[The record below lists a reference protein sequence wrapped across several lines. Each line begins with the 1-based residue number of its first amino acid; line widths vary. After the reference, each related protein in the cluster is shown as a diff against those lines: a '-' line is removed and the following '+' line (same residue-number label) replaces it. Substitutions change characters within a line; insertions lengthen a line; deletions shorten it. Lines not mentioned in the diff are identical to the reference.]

1 MINTSRPNMQKAS
14 FLLLAILAFCFSGKA
29 QSYNNEWINFNNTYY
44 KFKVGKEGLYQI
56 PFSTLQAAGLDA
68 TPVEQFKLFRNGQEV
83 PLYTS
88 AASGAMTASD
98 YLEFWGKPNDGEP
111 DRPLYRQASF
121 QHVTDYSLHS
131 DTAIYFLTVDPSAV
145 NKRFQVMP
153 NDVAG
158 NTLPVEPY
166 FMYNAGKRYKEKINP
181 GFAADLSEYVYS
193 SSYDR
198 GEFWSSA
205 DIKERGTRTENI
217 SNLKVSATGPDPIV
231 RFGAFGNSSRTRR
244 IQVKVNGTLVQDT
257 AMNFFSDLVSSAS
270 FSLSQLASGS
280 ASVAFTDVQPPAI
293 PNENYTDRMVLS
305 FFDLI
310 YPRQFDFN
318 NLSSFTFDLDARAIG
333 YYLEI
338 KNFNSSGAKPVL
350 YDVNNAERYIANTDV
365 AGKLRF
371 ALPGSSAARKLI
383 LINPQPANIF
393 QVSSLVSRKFTDF
406 SNPAAQGN
414 YLIVSN
420 PKLYTGTDGGNP
432 VESYRAYRSTPSG
445 GGFNSKVYDIN
456 ELIDQFAFGIKGHP
470 LAVRN
475 FIRFARDRFTGGISN
490 VFLIG
495 KGVSYPFYRS
505 SPNVE
510 QTQLSSLN
518 LIPTFGYPGSD
529 NMLSAATSST
539 SFPATPIGRLSVI
552 SPVEIEN
559 YLDKVKQFESAQQ
572 NSPNTKDGRLW
583 MKDGIH
589 VTGSND
595 ASIGVFLCNN
605 VNNYKNIIE
614 DTFSGNQITVLCSTG
629 GSSTGLSGTKALR
642 EGFANGINTLTYF
655 GHSSSTTLEFNLEDP
670 DAYNN
675 TGKYP
680 FFSVMGCYAGDLFQY
695 DLARFST
702 LSTIS
707 EKYTLIKQK
716 GGIAFLASTH
726 FGEAI
731 VLSNYMDL
739 YFKRLAN
746 KDYGASIGKLNADAL
761 SDLIQLYG
769 TYDFLARTHGEQI
782 NLHGDPALVVSYA
795 SKPDFDIEE
804 SFIKVS
810 PNPVSVADQTFKLQI
825 KYFNLGKATN
835 DSMHLE
841 VKRVLPNGVVTLIYS
856 GMRPPVYYG
865 DSIEFEVPV
874 QSLTDK
880 GANKILVTLD
890 GKGLVD
896 EMDEGNN
903 SIVNTFFI
911 FEDGLTPVYPY
922 QYAIVSDP
930 AQKLFA
936 STANPFYPL
945 KSYVLEIDTTALFN
959 SSVKKIVNQASKGG
973 ILEFDPQVTFQ
984 DSTVYY
990 WRTAPVPDDGVT
1002 FQWSQ
1007 SSFQFRSNGKQG
1019 FNQSHYYQHLK
1030 SKLTGLSLKENR
1042 QWDFNLINNDITIKQ
1057 GLYPTS
1063 GSQDGDFA
1071 VVINDQEFIKS
1082 ACVGRSLIFNIIDPN
1097 TFEPWL
1103 NVDANGNNLYRFGS
1117 GSANCK
1123 PSRNWN
1129 FEFSYMTAAS
1139 RKLIMD
1145 FMDSIPAGSYVI
1157 VRSFDYNNPNSYA
1170 ATWRADTAL
1179 YGSGKSLYHKLLQAG
1194 FTTIDQLT
1202 APKCWAMVYKKGDL
1216 NFQVQAKIS
1225 AGLYDKVS
1233 FSSVCTSPDS
1243 VGYIQSP
1250 DFGPAKAWKEI
1261 HFRGHQLNNESN
1273 DQATVALYGKT
1284 SGNAI
1289 SLLREYPL
1297 TVQDADISD
1306 IDAQQYPILY
1316 MKMRNADS
1324 VAFTPY
1330 QLDYWKLTYDPVPE
1344 GAVAPNLF
1352 LLTKDTLEIGEQI
1365 SFGIAFKNVSKVAF
1379 DSLRIK
1385 VVLTDNKNVPHLIPQ
1400 NLLKPLVSGDTV
1412 IFRINVDTRNYP
1424 GLNTLFLEF
1433 NPDNSQ
1439 PEQYHLNNFV
1449 YKGIYVK
1456 YDNTNPLLDVTF
1468 DGTHILNGDIVSAK
1482 PWIQIKLKDE
1492 SKYLMLKDTSLLKIR
1507 VKYPNGTIKMYRYDN
1522 DTVRFTPAINAT
1534 DNTATV
1540 DFRPSFLETFSTD
1553 GIDNYELTVT
1563 GMDASNNPAGKTDYN
1578 ISFLVINKPMISNLL
1593 NYPNPFTTSTAFVF
1607 TITGSE
1613 IPNNFKIQI
1622 MTVTGKIVKEI
1633 TGDELG
1639 PLHIGRNITEYKWD
1653 GTDQFGQ
1660 RLGNG
1665 VYLYRVITT
1674 LNGKKL
1680 DKFTSDRDNTD
1691 KFFTRG
1697 YGKMYLMR

>member
-1 MINTSRPNMQKAS
+1 MINIRRPNMHKAS
-14 FLLLAILAFCFSGKA
+14 FLLLAILTFWITGKA

-88 AASGAMTASD
+88 AASGALTAGG

-131 DTAIYFLTVDPSAV
+131 DTATYFLTVDPAAV
-145 NKRFQVMP
+145 NKRFQVMT

-166 FMYNAGKRYKEKINP
+166 FMYNAGKRYKEKINT
-181 GFAADLSEYVYS
+181 GFAADLDEYVYS

-205 DIKERGTRTENI
+205 DIAERSTRTENI
-217 SNLKVSATGPDPIV
+217 ANLKVSATGPNPV
-231 RFGAFGNSSRTRR
+231 LRFGAFGNTTRTRR
-244 IQVKVNGTLVQDT
+244 IQVRINGNLIQDT
-257 AMNFFSDLVSSAS
+257 AMNFFSDLVSTAT
-270 FSLSQLASGS
+270 FSLSQLSSGS
-280 ASVAFTDVQPPAI
+280 AAVAFTDVQPAPT
-293 PNENYTDRMVLS
+293 PTENYTDRMVLS

-318 NLSSFTFDLDARAIG
+318 NASQFAFDLNANAIG

-338 KNFNSSGAKPVL
+338 KNFNSAGATPVL
-350 YDVNNAERYIANTDV
+350 YDLNNGERYVANTGV
-365 AGKLRF
+365 PGMLRF
-371 ALPGSSAARKLI
+371 ALPGSALARKLI
-383 LINPQPANIF
+383 LVNPQSGNIT
-393 QVSSLVSRKFTDF
+393 QVNSLVPRTFTDY
-406 SNPAAQGN
+406 SNTGAQGN
-414 YLIVSN
+414 YLIISN
-420 PKLYTGTDGGNP
+420 PRLYAGTDGGNP
-432 VESYRAYRSTPSG
+432 VEAYRAYRSSPAG
-445 GGFNSKVYDIN
+445 GNYNSRVYDIN

-470 LAVRN
+470 LGVRN
-475 FIRFARDRFTGGISN
+475 FIRYARDKFSGGISS

-495 KGVSYPFYRS
+495 KGVTYPFYRS
-505 SPNVE
+505 SPSTE
-510 QTQLSSLN
+510 QDQLASLN

-529 NMLSAATSST
+529 NMLSASTTTS

-552 SPVEIEN
+552 TPVEVEN
-559 YLDKVKQFESAQQ
+559 YLEKVKQFESAQQ
-572 NSPNTKDGRLW
+572 SAPNTKDGRLW

-595 ASIGVFLCNN
+595 AGLGIALCNY
-605 VNNYKNIIE
+605 VNGYKNIIQ
-614 DTFSGNQITVLCSTG
+614 DTFTGNQITVLCSSG
-629 GSSTGLSGTKALR
+629 GSSTNLTGTQALR
-642 EGFANGINTLTYF
+642 AGFSNGINAITYF
-655 GHSSSTTLEFNLEDP
+655 GHSSTTTLEFNVEDP
-670 DAYNN
+670 EAYNN

-695 DLARFST
+695 DPARFAT
-702 LSTIS
+702 FSTIS
-707 EKYTLIKQK
+707 EKYTLAKLK
-716 GGIAFLASTH
+716 GGISFIASTH

-731 VLSNYMDL
+731 HLSNYLDK
-739 YFKRLAN
+739 YYRRLSN
-746 KDYGASIGKLNADAL
+746 TDYGATIGKINADAL

-769 TYDFLARTHGEQI
+769 TFDFLARTHAEQI
-782 NLHGDPALVVSYA
+782 NLHGDPALVVSA
-795 SKPDFDIEE
+795 AKKPDFDIEE
-804 SFIKVS
+804 SFIKVT
-810 PNPVSVADQTFKLQI
+810 PTLVSVADRTFKLQV
-825 KYFNLGKATN
+825 KYYNLGKATN
-835 DSMHLE
+835 DSMRLE
-841 VKRVLPNGVVTLIYS
+841 VKRILPNGTVNVLYS
-856 GMRPPVYYG
+856 GMREPVYYV

-874 QSLTDK
+874 QALTDK
-880 GANKILVTLD
+880 GANKISVTLD
-890 GKGLVD
+890 GQNLVD
-896 EMDEGNN
+896 EVDEGNN
-903 SIVNTFFI
+903 GIIKTFFI
-911 FEDGLTPVYPY
+911 YEDGITPVFPY

-936 STANPFYPL
+936 STANPLFPL
-945 KSYVLEIDTTALFN
+945 KTYVLEIDTTSLFN
-959 SSVKKIVNQASKGG
+959 SSLKKSITQASKGG
-973 ILEFDPQVTFQ
+973 VLEFDPQISFL

-1002 FQWSQ
+1002 YLWSQ
-1007 SSFQFRSNGKQG
+1007 SSFQFRTNGQQG
-1019 FNQSHYYQHLK
+1019 FNQSHYFQHLK
-1030 SKLTGLSLKENR
+1030 STTNGLSLSDNR
-1042 QWDFNLINNDITIKQ
+1042 QWSFDLINNDITVKQ
-1057 GLYPTS
+1057 AMYPTS
-1063 GSQDGDFA
+1063 GTQDGDFA
-1071 VVINDQEFIKS
+1071 VVINDQEYIRS
-1082 ACVGRSLIFNIIDPN
+1082 ACVGRSLIFNIIDPLN
-1097 TFEPWL
+1097 FKPWL
-1103 NVDANGNNLYRFGS
+1103 NVDANGNNLYRYGS
-1117 GSANCK
+1117 GSANCR
-1123 PSRNWN
+1123 PTRNWN
-1129 FEFSYMTAAS
+1129 FEFSYMDAAS
-1139 RKLIMD
+1139 RKVIMD
-1145 FMDSIPAGSYVI
+1145 FMDSIPVGYYVV
-1157 VRSFDYNNPNSYA
+1157 VRSIDYDIPNSMA
-1170 ATWRADTAL
+1170 ATWQADTSL
-1179 YGSGKSLYHKLLQAG
+1179 YGSGNSLYHKLLNAG
-1194 FTTIDQLT
+1194 FSSIDELS
-1202 APKCWAMVYKKGDL
+1202 APKCWALVYKKGDVR
-1216 NFQVQAKIS
+1216 FTPEIKVS

-1233 FSSVCTSPDS
+1233 LSAECSSPDS
-1243 VGYIQSP
+1243 IGYIQSP
-1250 DFGPAKAWKEI
+1250 DFGPAKAWKEL
-1261 HFRGHQLNNESN
+1261 HVRGHQLNNETS

-1284 SGNAI
+1284 SNNAVA
-1289 SLLREYPL
+1289 LLREYPFS
-1297 TVQDADISD
+1297 VQDADISD
-1306 IDAQQYPILY
+1306 VDAQQYPILF

-1324 VAFTPY
+1324 IRYTPY

-1344 GAVAPNLF
+1344 GAIAPNLF
-1352 LLTKDTLEIGEQI
+1352 LLTKDTLEIGEKI
-1365 SFGIAFKNVSKVAF
+1365 NFGIAFKNISKVAF

-1385 VVLTDNKNVPHLIPQ
+1385 VVLTDNKNIPHVIPQ
-1400 NLLKPLVSGDTV
+1400 NLLKPLLSGDTLN
-1412 IFRINVDTRNYP
+1412 FRIDVDTKNYP
-1424 GLNTLFLEF
+1424 GANTLFLEF

-1439 PEQYHLNNFV
+1439 PEQYHLNNFI
-1449 YKGIYVK
+1449 YKGIYVR
-1456 YDNTNPLLDVTF
+1456 YDNINPLLDVTF

-1492 SKYLMLKDTSLLKIR
+1492 SKFQLLKDTSLLKIR
-1507 VKYPNGTIKMYRYDN
+1507 VKYPNGSIKTYRYDN
-1522 DTVRFTPAINAT
+1522 DTIRFTPAITAS

-1540 DFRPSFLETFSTD
+1540 DFRPSFLEGFSSD